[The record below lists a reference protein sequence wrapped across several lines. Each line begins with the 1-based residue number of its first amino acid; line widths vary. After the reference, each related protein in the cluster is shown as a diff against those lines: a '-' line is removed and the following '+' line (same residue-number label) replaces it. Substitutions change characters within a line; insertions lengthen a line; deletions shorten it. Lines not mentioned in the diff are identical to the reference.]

1 MSKPVYRCH
10 YRGRL
15 ETDDRSVIDPLMAEC
30 KNAARAMIDEGKLM
44 TAGLFYHGNMVFL
57 YYEAIGEECA
67 PESFMSALHP
77 ILAQWPEKEETR
89 DWARMHM
96 IFWHNEPIDDEDWK
110 RTVKPDRRRGRIALL
125 KPDKIW
131 GYVYHH
137 YAIVQ
142 EGLLTGDRYQAI
154 ALHEDILFSYFEE
167 PKGTTFNIRRVENLK
182 SEAIK
187 GWAAVNPSAHFTPL
201 PGSGGENFLI
211 LPDYFTVGDND

>member
-1 MSKPVYRCH
+1 
-10 YRGRL
+10 
-15 ETDDRSVIDPLMAEC
+15 
-30 KNAARAMIDEGKLM
+30 
-44 TAGLFYHGNMVFL
+44 
-57 YYEAIGEECA
+57 
-67 PESFMSALHP
+67 MSALHP

-89 DWARMHM
+89 DWAKMQM

-167 PKGTTFNIRRVENLK
+167 PRERTFNVRRVENGK

-187 GWAAVNPSAHFTPL
+187 GWAAVDPASHFIQL
-201 PGSGGENFLI
+201 PGSNGENFLI
-211 LPDYFTVGDND
+211 LPDYFTVGDC